1 MQTDT
6 NRGLGTWKS
15 LGLAGI
21 QGESRPVVQCMGLI
35 QLRGESGMTGINFL
49 WLRQLPRLL
58 QRIKQLNVIGSV
70 VFRVTSLVT
79 AHTKKMVITASRY
92 ISWKKILKL
101 HHVVL
106 TYVTLMVLQ
115 HKRLIL
121 NQSKWFLVWTIIRC
135 TQGAHNKLS
144 DNNLFKL
151 LLIYLYGK
159 VAIGNCTVS
168 INEAKELRPTEKRK
182 FWTCWK
188 YINEQITNK

>member
-1 MQTDT
+1 MYFEHCKKILVFWHCLIIWKLKRTESVTIWQPRSVCRQKTGPFLERMQTDT

-35 QLRGESGMTGINFL
+35 QLRGGSGMTGINFL

-92 ISWKKILKL
+92 ISW
-101 HHVVL
+101 
-106 TYVTLMVLQ
+106 
-115 HKRLIL
+115 
-121 NQSKWFLVWTIIRC
+121 
-135 TQGAHNKLS
+135 
-144 DNNLFKL
+144 
-151 LLIYLYGK
+151 
-159 VAIGNCTVS
+159 
-168 INEAKELRPTEKRK
+168 EKN
-182 FWTCWK
+182 T
-188 YINEQITNK
+188 